1 VWESNPPPDVL
12 DRDTGFEVQEAH
24 QNLSTSN
31 DPLPRRGHVGSQRPA
46 PGNGLNLTPARGDP
60 AGNPRELEDRDLVTS
75 RKDTLSV
82 VAAEAETR

>member
-1 VWESNPPPDVL
+1 
-12 DRDTGFEVQEAH
+12 
-24 QNLSTSN
+24 
-31 DPLPRRGHVGSQRPA
+31 VGSQRPA